1 MNKEKN
7 DPVVVLDET
16 DKKILEII
24 NEDARTPYRQISR
37 DLDISVGTVHNRVD
51 KMIKTGA
58 IKKFAPIMD
67 HRKLGYDLTTII
79 GVRVKGGK
87 FQNWESKT
95 SFHKNVL
102 GIYDVTG
109 EYDAFLIAKFRDT
122 NELDKFIKEL
132 LREPDVERT
141 YTQTVLNIVKEDMG
155 SANML

>member
-1 MNKEKN
+1 MNKEKKE
-7 DPVVVLDET
+7 DIVILDET

-24 NEDARTPYRQISR
+24 NKDARTPYRQISR

-67 HRKLGYDLTTII
+67 HGKLGYGLTSII

-87 FQNWESKT
+87 LENWENKT

-109 EYDAFLIAKFRDT
+109 EYDAFIIAKFKDT
-122 NELDKFIKEL
+122 DELDKFIKDL
-132 LREPDVERT
+132 LKEPGVERT
-141 YTQTVLNIVKEDMG
+141 YTQTVLNVVKEDMG